1 MFLIVLTGILFS
13 NCPRGT
19 SGIFTNTSAFRADS
33 LIIDLDKIR
42 MAKKAH
48 LIDSV
53 FRQIQKKE
61 FFNGCV
67 LYGEKGRI
75 IYKRAF
81 GYSDY
86 NRKEPLTTT
95 SSFQLASVSKMFT
108 AMAIMILKEEG
119 KINYDK
125 DVKTYIPEFPYQ
137 GITIRNLLNHRSGI
151 PRYENLAEE
160 KWDPAKPLTNGAM
173 IDLFV
178 QYEPKCYF
186 KPDAGFCYCNTNYA
200 LLACVVERVTGKSFD
215 KFVKERI
222 FDPVGMDHTFIYN
235 MNDDSVV
242 PEYVEAPV
250 QGYRLHRWRPCQEPN
265 NCLNG
270 VMGDKNVYS
279 CVEDLY
285 KWDQALYS
293 DQLVSHETLQE
304 AFSGGSPR
312 SRKKAENY
320 GFGWRIRGNE
330 DSTVYHFGW
339 WHGFRS
345 NFIRDLAQEKT
356 IIVLSNV
363 DRTPSSSNL
372 WDIIH
377 DTRYD
382 LGFVSDYPKVNV
394 KKKKK

>member
-1 MFLIVLTGILFS
+1 MLNPYGFK
-13 NCPRGT
+13 
-19 SGIFTNTSAFRADS
+19 ADS

-42 MAKKAH
+42 IAKKAH
-48 LIDSV
+48 IIDSV
-53 FRQIQKKE
+53 FRQVQKKG
-61 FFNGCV
+61 FFNGCI
-67 LYGEKGRI
+67 LYAEKGRV

-81 GYSDY
+81 GYSDI

-119 KINYDK
+119 KLDYDK
-125 DVKTYIPEFPYQ
+125 DVRTYIPELPYEN
-137 GITIRNLLNHRSGI
+137 ITIRNLLNHRSGV

-160 KWDPAKPLTNGAM
+160 KWDPRKPLRDEDM

-178 QYEPKCYF
+178 QYEPKCYY
-186 KPDAGFCYCNTNYA
+186 KPDGGFSYCNTNYA

-222 FDPVGMDHTFIYN
+222 FDPLGMDHTFIYN
-235 MNDDSVV
+235 MNGDSVV
-242 PEYVEAPV
+242 PEYVPVNV
-250 QGYRLHRWRPCQEPN
+250 QGYRLRRWKPCQEPN

-285 KWDQALYS
+285 KWDQALYNN
-293 DQLVSHETLQE
+293 QLVSEETLKE
-304 AFSGGSPR
+304 AFTPGSPR
-312 SRKKAENY
+312 HRKKSENY
-320 GFGWRIRGNE
+320 GFGWRIRGDE

-339 WHGFRS
+339 WKGFRS
-345 NFIRDLAQEKT
+345 NFIRDLEQQKT

-363 DRTPSSSNL
+363 DRTPPSSYL

-377 DTRYD
+377 DNRYD
-382 LGFVSDYPKVNV
+382 LGYICDYPKVSV
-394 KKKKK
+394 KKKKR